1 MANFAFLTETQTYE
15 VFHVGNT
22 VIITAPCK
30 KWWFWI
36 QSSGCMICVYE
47 GEWELS
53 QKSIPRVLGAVCI
66 ASALAAA
73 PDWWQA
79 VSVPDLMVLPA
90 TAWKSKLLF
99 VCFSTYFYFS
109 HLTLCRVR
117 NHCALV
123 SCLRFNAI
131 AQWKIPNIKGPKWR
145 THVIL
150 VPWCSCLNNV
160 LLSS

>member
-1 MANFAFLTETQTYE
+1 M
-15 VFHVGNT
+15 FHVGNT

-123 SCLRFNAI
+123 SSLRFNAI